1 MNKKLK
7 IVLILVVI
15 LLIPLCINSL
25 ILCPAI
31 FDFIGEGTDWLLFWG
46 SYLGGAFAALVGF
59 VTLYY
64 SAKRQNIEM
73 QISRKE
79 SSLRILQAKLSECV
93 SRFNYSRMLTI
104 SLYIDQ
110 SEKYD
115 QILDELL
122 KYQDEIIASSNAW
135 GVMYA
140 DMNNINDKQAFQ
152 DKYEDCIHL
161 FIETITEMLK
171 LITALKDVNTNKLMI
186 QANKMSTKQD
196 IQHLYKQK
204 ADIID
209 QITRI
214 NNNHTKVMNNEL
226 KPLFQLAQKW
236 IENEEL
242 LIQQLQN
249 QL

>member
-1 MNKKLK
+1 
-7 IVLILVVI
+7 
-15 LLIPLCINSL
+15 
-25 ILCPAI
+25 
-31 FDFIGEGTDWLLFWG
+31 
-46 SYLGGAFAALVGF
+46 
-59 VTLYY
+59 
-64 SAKRQNIEM
+64 
-73 QISRKE
+73 
-79 SSLRILQAKLSECV
+79 
-93 SRFNYSRMLTI
+93 MLTI

-110 SEKYD
+110 PEKYD

-140 DMNNINDKQAFQ
+140 DKNNINDKQAFQ
-152 DKYEDCIHL
+152 KKYEDCIHL

-186 QANKMSTKQD
+186 QANKMSTKQN

-214 NNNHTKVMNNEL
+214 NNNHTKVMNDEL